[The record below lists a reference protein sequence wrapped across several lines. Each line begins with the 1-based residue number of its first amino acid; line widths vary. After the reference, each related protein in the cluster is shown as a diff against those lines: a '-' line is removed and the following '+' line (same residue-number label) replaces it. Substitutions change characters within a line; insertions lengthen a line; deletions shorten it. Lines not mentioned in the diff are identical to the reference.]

1 MIESPCTR
9 HCGLNTDNIC
19 VGCGRTVR
27 ELRIWNNCN
36 DEEKQEIV
44 SESRNRLKRM
54 QDVRDEG
61 LHKDDEN

>member
-1 MIESPCTR
+1 MVQSPCTR
-9 HCGLNTDNIC
+9 HCGLNTDGIC

-27 ELRIWNNCN
+27 EIRIWSNCN

-44 SESRNRLKRM
+44 SKSCDRLRSM

-61 LHKDDEN
+61 LHKDDKN